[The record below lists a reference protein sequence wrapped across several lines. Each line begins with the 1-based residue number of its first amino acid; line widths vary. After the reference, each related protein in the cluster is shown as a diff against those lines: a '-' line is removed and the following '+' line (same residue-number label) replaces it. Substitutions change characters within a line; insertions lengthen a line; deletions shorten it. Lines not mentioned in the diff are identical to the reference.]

1 MITLFLFANSF
12 WAFAQNRNPLSENRV
27 IDSLSLLV
35 QVSLDKGE
43 YDKAIELNTAAEAF
57 SLEKFGAS
65 SGQYGDMCLQHAKI
79 FFSQNDYD
87 KAGEW
92 YGKARDVYEKA
103 IGKQQVKYAATLN
116 GLAKMYLRRGN
127 YTEAEQICTEAK
139 SILEQIGAQ
148 GQLDYAVSLHNAAWL
163 NQERGNYDAA
173 VQLYKEAIAA
183 RQRIIGEGKTDI
195 DLGWSM
201 NNLASVYYLQGE
213 YGLAEEY
220 HTATAELRQKLLGKG
235 HPSYAV
241 SLINLGALQTDLRN
255 YDKGEQLY
263 LEAKAIFE
271 DSLHLTEHYF
281 YTMSLV
287 NLGDLNIFKQDY
299 QRAEGFLIQAK
310 TIFEKTNN
318 TQQQLYL
325 KCLYSLIACSR
336 NLGKKEQAREC
347 SRIAKQVQAGLLDK
361 THPWYALGLVL
372 ESYDSYDNG
381 DYAKAVAL
389 CEEAQQVLEASMGE
403 QNDIYLDM
411 MLSLARA
418 NWGKTDFKAAAST
431 VAKAHEIEKT
441 MLLNG
446 VQHLSEQ
453 ELSAY
458 VTRFVGNQGLML
470 SFASKQSDLATTC
483 FDNALFQKGFL
494 LNSLIQVNHFS
505 HKNPETE
512 AAFNNLKTLKRQLAR
527 QLAKSKTDI
536 DETAVANLQDNIS
549 ALEKNLARS
558 VSGLG
563 EAMRQVTWK
572 EVQGKLAAT
581 EAAIEFVHFRY
592 HDPMPTDSIVYAAI
606 LTTHNSQQ
614 PIFISLFEEKQLDSL
629 LTPNSERK
637 ADYVNGL
644 YTVAERGLKPKGKPQ
659 RTLYELLWQPLEKAL
674 EGKKTLYF
682 APTGL
687 LHRINVGAIPIN
699 DEATL
704 ADRFDLVEMGSTRQ
718 LVIGSQQSAVGSRS
732 AALFGGVQYE
742 MDSMAIAAANAQIQ
756 TEPIASR
763 STGARGLSFSETDAS
778 HRGGTWS
785 YLKWTEKEVS
795 SVETILK
802 NGGITCSLSKGYEA
816 TEEVF
821 KAIGES
827 GPSPSVLHIATHGYF
842 FPDVKSSANTPSS
855 ETGAGEAAFKTSE
868 HPMIRS
874 GLLLAGANHAWQT
887 GQPLRPD
894 LEDGI
899 LTAYEI
905 SQMNLSNTELVVL
918 SACETGLGDIQ
929 GNEGVYGLQ
938 RAFKI
943 AGAKYLVMS
952 LWQVPDQETSVFMT
966 QLYRHWLEDKM
977 SIPAA
982 FRATQKEMRERFIN
996 PYQWA
1001 GFVLVE

>member
-1 MITLFLFANSF
+1 MS
-12 WAFAQNRNPLSENRV
+12 Q
-27 IDSLSLLV
+27 LV
-35 QVSLDKGE
+35 QRSLDNRE
-43 YDKAIELNTAAEAF
+43 FDKAIELNTAAEAF

-65 SGQYGDMCLQHAKI
+65 TEQYGDMCFQHAKI
-79 FFSQNDYD
+79 FFVQNDYD
-87 KAGEW
+87 RAGEW

-103 IGKQQVKYAATLN
+103 IGKQQIRYAAALN

-127 YTEAEQICTEAK
+127 YVEAEQICTEAK
-139 SILEQIGAQ
+139 SIFEAIGAQ
-148 GQLDYAVSLHNAAWL
+148 GQVDYAVSLHNAAWL
-163 NQERGNYDAA
+163 NQERGKYDAA
-173 VQLYKEAIAA
+173 VKLYKEAIAT
-183 RQRIIGEGKTDI
+183 RQRILGEGKTDI

-201 NNLASVYYLQGE
+201 NNLATVYYLQGE
-213 YGLAEEY
+213 YELAEEY
-220 HTATAELRQKLLGKG
+220 HTATAELRQKLLGRG

-263 LEAKAIFE
+263 LKAKAIFE

-287 NLGDLNIFKQDY
+287 NLGDLNIFKQEY
-299 QRAEGFLIQAK
+299 KRAEGFLIQAK

-325 KCLYSLIACSR
+325 KCLYSLVACSR
-336 NLGKKEQAREC
+336 NLGKKEQARDC
-347 SRIAKQVQAGLLDK
+347 SRIAKQVQEGLGGK

-372 ESYDSYDNG
+372 ESYDSFDNG
-381 DYAKAVAL
+381 EYAKAVAQ
-389 CEEAQQVLEASMGE
+389 CEEAKQVLESSMGE

-418 NWGKTDFKAAAST
+418 FWRKADFEAAALT
-431 VAKAHEIEKT
+431 VAKAYEIEKT

-470 SFASKQSDLATTC
+470 SFASKQSDLAATC
-483 FDNALFQKGFL
+483 FDNALFHKGFL
-494 LNSLIQVNHFS
+494 LNAMMQVNHFA

-512 AAFNNLKTLKRQLAR
+512 AAFNDLKTLKRQFAR
-527 QLAKSKTDI
+527 QLAKPKADR
-536 DETAVANLQDNIS
+536 DETVVTSLQDNIS
-549 ALEKNLARS
+549 ALEKELARS

-592 HDPMPTDSIVYAAI
+592 HNPMPTDSIVYAAI

-629 LTPNSERK
+629 LAPNSERK

-687 LHRINVGAIPIN
+687 LHRINLGAIPIN
-699 DEATL
+699 DETTI
-704 ADRFDLVEMGSTRQ
+704 ADRFGLVEMGSTRQ
-718 LVIGSQQSAVGSRS
+718 LIVGSHQSAVGRRG

-742 MDSMAIAAANAQIQ
+742 MDSTAIVAANSQIQ
-756 TEPIASR
+756 TDLLASR
-763 STGARGLSFSETDAS
+763 STGSRGLSFSETDAS
-778 HRGGTWS
+778 QRGGTWS
-785 YLKWTEKEVS
+785 YLKWTDMEVAAI
-795 SVETILK
+795 ETILK
-802 NGGITCSLSKGYEA
+802 NASITCNLSKGYEA
-816 TEEVF
+816 TEEAF
-821 KAIGES
+821 KSIGI
-827 GPSPSVLHIATHGYF
+827 GIPSPTVLHIATHGYF
-842 FPDVKSSANTPSS
+842 FPDVKSGANTPSS
-855 ETGAGEAAFKTSE
+855 EAGKGEAAFKTSE

-887 GQPLRPD
+887 GQPLHPD

-905 SQMNLSNTELVVL
+905 SQMNLQNTELVVL

-966 QLYRHWLEDKM
+966 QFYRHWLEDKM
-977 SIPAA
+977 TIPDA
-982 FRATQKEMRERFIN
+982 FRAAQKEMRERFIN